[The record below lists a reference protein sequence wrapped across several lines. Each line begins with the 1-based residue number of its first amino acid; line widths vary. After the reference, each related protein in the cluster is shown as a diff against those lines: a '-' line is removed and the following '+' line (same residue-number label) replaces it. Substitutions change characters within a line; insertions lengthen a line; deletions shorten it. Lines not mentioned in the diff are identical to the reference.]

1 MPSKTVS
8 KEVFGNPVEKETFMT
23 LALDRGLSLLEQL
36 CDQPEG
42 MPLTA
47 LADELEIPRSACHR
61 LLGELQRRGYVRQ
74 LRSQGDYTLTAK
86 LASMGLGLLSSKG
99 IIDIAEPILERLAK
113 ESGELVRLSIVDD
126 ERLVWVAK
134 SQGTRMG
141 LRYDPDMGMEA
152 RLSCTASGHA
162 WLLTLSDERALEL
175 VSRQGFG
182 QPKEYGPK
190 APTTVMSLLEMIH
203 AARARGY
210 AMIDEVFAPGMTAMA
225 APVVR
230 GQETVGVVS
239 IAGPRQR
246 LTTARMQKL
255 STAVLAATAEL
266 GPISRISTLS
276 GKPKLG
282 RS

>member
-1 MPSKTVS
+1 
-8 KEVFGNPVEKETFMT
+8 MT
-23 LALDRGLSLLEQL
+23 LSLDRGLCLIEQL
-36 CDQPEG
+36 CGQPEG
-42 MPLTA
+42 MSLTA
-47 LADELEIPRSACHR
+47 LADELDIPRSACHR
-61 LLGELQRRGYVRQ
+61 LLAELQRRGYVRQ
-74 LRSQGDYTLTAK
+74 LRSQGNYLLTVK
-86 LASMGLGLLSSKG
+86 IASIGLELLSSKG
-99 IIDIAEPILERLAK
+99 IVDIAEPLLERLAK

-126 ERLVWVAK
+126 DRLVWVAK

-141 LRYDPDMGMEA
+141 LRYDPDMGMDA

-182 QPKEYGPK
+182 QPKEYGPN
-190 APTTVMSLLEMIH
+190 APTTVRALLDMLH
-203 AARARGY
+203 SARTRGY

-246 LTTARMQKL
+246 LTLARMQQ
-255 STAVLAATAEL
+255 LASAMLTATAEL

-276 GKPKLG
+276 GKPQLG
-282 RS
+282 RY